1 LYETADL
8 RAPFT
13 LVESSGKAVYL
24 LIPRDGRYMDATAS
38 VTIIQKKASLMCN
51 HETREIG
58 AQSLARAAA
67 WDQAHLYSTS

>member
-1 LYETADL
+1 
-8 RAPFT
+8 
-13 LVESSGKAVYL
+13 
-24 LIPRDGRYMDATAS
+24 MDATAS

-58 AQSLARAAA
+58 AQQSKEESQSLARAAA